1 MDPVSSSEIE
11 DTRIPTSIE
20 VADQFTRQP
29 FLHEQHK
36 GMAGFPLHDLSNS
49 SRDRC
54 KSYQDQ
60 DFYHAMKTHIIVVNQ
75 SRM

>member
-20 VADQFTRQP
+20 IADQFTRRP

-36 GMAGFPLHDLSNS
+36 GMAGFSLHDLSNL
-49 SRDRC
+49 SRP
-54 KSYQDQ
+54 K
-60 DFYHAMKTHIIVVNQ
+60 
-75 SRM
+75 

>member
-20 VADQFTRQP
+20 IADQFTRRP

-36 GMAGFPLHDLSNS
+36 GMADFSLHDLSNL
-49 SRDRC
+49 SRP
-54 KSYQDQ
+54 K
-60 DFYHAMKTHIIVVNQ
+60 
-75 SRM
+75 

>member
-20 VADQFTRQP
+20 VADQFTRRP

-36 GMAGFPLHDLSNS
+36 GWLVFHYTTYPTRRETDAKVIKIKIFIT
-49 SRDRC
+49 R
-54 KSYQDQ
+54 
-60 DFYHAMKTHIIVVNQ
+60 
-75 SRM
+75 